1 MVVSKACA
9 ALFSALLALVFV
21 IPSASAA
28 DGDQFVLPRQF
39 GAWTLSSSQKV
50 SNATL
55 SQSLN
60 DNFAV
65 LVESGLIS
73 AQRGTYA
80 KTGGTTGTITAIL
93 YRFRDSSG
101 SYGAYTF
108 LRSPDMYGSDLTEK
122 SAVGRDRILAVAGN
136 LLLELTDPGAASLA
150 DLKALAADLKQDAP
164 RTMYPTLWQY
174 LPGNSLER
182 NSDHYV
188 LGPSG
193 LAKTFPV
200 NAAPK
205 NSDWLG
211 LGLGA
216 EAEAARYHIG
226 NNSIT
231 LLLATYPTPQLA
243 RAKLQEL
250 SNNLGVHVLE
260 TPDSSSTTSTPAA
273 STPTPAPSAIS
284 ATPIY
289 AQRRGLM
296 IALVSGA
303 SDVRTAQALIDR
315 VSYQTS
321 VTWNEPSWEA
331 KEPPFLV
338 MLVNIL
344 IGTLLLL
351 LYAFVAG
358 IVFAGV
364 RLLVKRVA
372 PGRFFDRD
380 EEVELIQ
387 LGLGSKPIEA
397 KDFLSLKP
405 RD

>member
-1 MVVSKACA
+1 MVVRKALA
-9 ALFSALLALVFV
+9 ALFPALLLSLFAV
-21 IPSASAA
+21 PSWSAPASE
-28 DGDQFVLPRQF
+28 QIVLPRQF
-39 GAWTLSSSQKV
+39 GAWTLSSAQEV
-50 SNATL
+50 PNAAL
-55 SQSLN
+55 SAALG
-60 DNFAV
+60 DDFAV
-65 LVESGLIS
+65 LVESGLVS
-73 AQRGTYA
+73 AQRGTY
-80 KTGGTTGTITAIL
+80 TRSGSSTTSTMAATL

-108 LRSPDMYGSDLTEK
+108 LRAADMSGSDLAEK
-122 SAVGRDRILAVAGN
+122 SAVGHDRILAVAGN
-136 LLLELTDPGAASLA
+136 LLLDLSNPGAASLS
-150 DLKALAADLKQDAP
+150 DLKTLVTQIQQETP
-164 RTMYPTLWQY
+164 RTSYPTLWQY

-193 LAKTFPV
+193 LAKTFPLE
-200 NAAPK
+200 AAAK

-211 LGLGA
+211 IGLGA
-216 EAEAARYHIG
+216 EAESARYHIG
-226 NNSIT
+226 KDTIM

-250 SNNLGVHVLE
+250 SSTVGVQVLD
-260 TPDSSSTTSTPAA
+260 PDHSSSTTSTPAA
-273 STPTPAPSAIS
+273 SANGAP
-284 ATPIY
+284 PLY
-289 AQRRGLM
+289 GQRRGLM
-296 IALVSGA
+296 IALVTGVH
-303 SDVRTAQALIDR
+303 DPRTAQALIDR

-338 MLVNIL
+338 MIVNIL

-358 IVFAGV
+358 LVFAGV
-364 RLLVKRVA
+364 RLLVKRFA

-397 KDFLSLKP
+397 KDFLSL
-405 RD
+405 RSRE